1 MFSLLWTFFD
11 NILYYLAL
19 ASLFGGALL
28 YFLSYFAKILPFVA
42 TYALMMQIIG
52 IVLCFLG
59 VYYVADHHGY
69 QRRVVEDQVE
79 IDRLNGEARAKEQ
92 VLNEKIGKNQ
102 LLLRKAKDE
111 LKTKQADINARI
123 DTGELRLPT
132 SCAVQ
137 TASSAATSDGN
148 QGSQSDRQAI
158 KDIVALT
165 TEGDQAILERNAC
178 IVQYNQVKETLNEVG
193 K

>member
-19 ASLFGGALL
+19 ASLFVGALL
-28 YFLSYFAKILPFVA
+28 YFLSYFAKILPVVA
-42 TYALMMQIIG
+42 TYALMMKIIG
-52 IVLCFLG
+52 IVLCFTG
-59 VYYVADHHGY
+59 VYYVSDHHGY

-79 IDRLNGEARAKEQ
+79 IDRLNNEARAKEQ

-111 LKTKQADINARI
+111 LKTKQANINARI
-123 DTGELRLPT
+123 DSGELRLPT

-137 TASSAATSDGN
+137 ASSGSTVSDGT
-148 QGSQSDRQAI
+148 QGSESNRQAI

-165 TEGDQAILERNAC
+165 TEGDKAILERNAC
-178 IVQYNQVKETLNEVG
+178 ISQYNEVRDTLNV
-193 K
+193 KP

>member
-19 ASLFGGALL
+19 ASLFCGALL
-28 YFLSYFAKILPFVA
+28 YFLSYFARILPIVA

-52 IVLCFLG
+52 VLLCFTG

-79 IDRLNGEARAKEQ
+79 IDRLNNEARAKEQ

-111 LKTKQADINARI
+111 LKTKQASINARI
-123 DTGELRLPT
+123 DSGELRLPT

-137 TASSAATSDGN
+137 ASSGAAVSDGTE
-148 QGSQSDRQAI
+148 GSESNRQAI

-165 TEGDQAILERNAC
+165 TEGDKAILERNSC
-178 IVQYNQVKETLNEVG
+178 ISQYNEVRDTLNV
-193 K
+193 KP

>member
-28 YFLSYFAKILPFVA
+28 YFLSYFAKIFLFVA

-52 IVLCFLG
+52 IVLCFTG

-92 VLNEKIGKNQ
+92 ALNEKIGKNQ

-137 TASSAATSDGN
+137 TASSADTSDGS